1 MKNQKICIIGD
12 GLTGLTAALALKNS
26 NLDIDI
32 FYQKENSKLKKDNR
46 TTAISESNY
55 QFLTKDLK
63 INFFKNFWPS
73 KKMHL
78 YHENNGNLINFLN
91 YEENSTNLMYIFKNS
106 EFKKEI
112 VKFLKKKKKIKFVN
126 QSINNINYDECS
138 LKISKRK
145 IVYDLI
151 ILCLG
156 NKSTLYK
163 GIDNNRSIVKDYK
176 EMAVTCEVIH
186 NLKIKNSSQYFLKE
200 GPLAILPFDKKKFSL
215 VWSLSKNF
223 HKNVK
228 DIKKL
233 IRNKLE
239 MIYKNKVKVKLST
252 VQTFPIHLN
261 LKTKY
266 YKKRVLILGEGIH
279 AIHPIAGQG
288 FNLILRDINKL
299 AKIINK
305 NVSLGIAIKNS
316 FALEDFYN
324 SRSPEN
330 IIFSLGINFTN
341 SFFKE
346 NKYLEPIKKTIL
358 NEVGKN
364 KNIKRITRA
373 ISDKG
378 FSL

>member
-12 GLTGLTAALALKNS
+12 GLTGLTAALALKNL

-32 FYQKENSKLKKDNR
+32 FYQKNNSKIKKDNR

-63 INFFKNFWPS
+63 INFIKKFWPS

-78 YHENNGNLINFLN
+78 YHENNSKLINFLN
-91 YEENSTNLMYIFKNS
+91 YEDNSANVMYIFKNH
-106 EFKKEI
+106 EVKNEI
-112 VKFLKKKKKIKFVN
+112 IKILKKKKKVKFIN
-126 QSINNINYDECS
+126 QSIKNINYDECS
-138 LKISKRK
+138 LKINKTK
-145 IVYDLI
+145 VFYDLI

-156 NKSTLYK
+156 NKSALYK
-163 GIDNNRSIVKDYK
+163 GIDNNRAIAKDYK
-176 EMAVTCEVIH
+176 EMAVTCEVKH
-186 NLKIKNSSQYFLKE
+186 NLEIKNASQYFLKE
-200 GPLAILPFDKKKFSL
+200 GPLAILPFHKNKFSL
-215 VWSLSKNF
+215 VWSVSKIFYN
-223 HKNVK
+223 NVNN
-228 DIKKL
+228 IKKL
-233 IRNKLE
+233 IGSKLD
-239 MIYKNKVKVKLST
+239 MIYKDKVKAKISAT
-252 VQTFPIHLN
+252 QTFPIHLN

-266 YKKRVLILGEGIH
+266 YKKRVLMLGEGIH

-299 AKIINK
+299 TKIIDK
-305 NVSLGIAIKNS
+305 NLSLGMTIKNS
-316 FALEDFYN
+316 FVLEDFYN

-330 IIFSLGINFTN
+330 TIFSLGINFTN

-373 ISDKG
+373 ISDRG